1 MRLRLA
7 DPFDT
12 REPYRQTFRSNIDGS
27 VQYYGVKQAATKPG
41 DPPPAVI
48 VTMHGASIEALS
60 HLNHM
65 GGKSW
70 AHLVSPTNRGTY
82 GFDYEDIG
90 RKDALEAL
98 ADAQQRFKHDPTR
111 VYLSGHSMGG
121 HGTWSIG
128 SLYPNKFA
136 AIGPSA
142 GWISYWSYRGH
153 APFGDA
159 NPLEQILKRSML
171 ASDVEQLSVNLK
183 DRAVYVLHGNV
194 DNNVPADQSRR
205 MAEVLKEFHRDWTY
219 AEEGGSHFWNSKE
232 SDSSTACV
240 DWPEMLQCFA
250 RHVLPPDAAVRRIEF
265 VTPNPRITSQM
276 HWLTIH
282 SQQRQ
287 GELSKVQA
295 HCWPIKREFELTTD
309 NVATLRLDTQHLRTE
324 GPVNVRLDGQQVASS
339 APDDRGGV
347 WFTRQGETWQATG
360 PPSLKQKGPHR
371 YGPVKEEV
379 DRRFVVVYGTQG
391 TPEENAAMLAKAR
404 YDAETYLSRANSSGE
419 IVADTQFAPADY
431 ADRTVL
437 LIGNADTNAAWN
449 GLLADS
455 AIKVRRGELQVG
467 DQTFTGDDIAT
478 MFVQPRP
485 DSDTASVV
493 AFAGTGPVGMQLTY
507 RWSLFVPFVRYP
519 DCLAVQA
526 AGPTAAPRTLAA
538 GYFGNDWSVA
548 SGEFVFPSDS
558 AP

>member
-1 MRLRLA
+1 
-7 DPFDT
+7 
-12 REPYRQTFRSNIDGS
+12 
-27 VQYYGVKQAATKPG
+27 
-41 DPPPAVI
+41 
-48 VTMHGASIEALS
+48 
-60 HLNHM
+60 
-65 GGKSW
+65 
-70 AHLVSPTNRGTY
+70 
-82 GFDYEDIG
+82 
-90 RKDALEAL
+90 
-98 ADAQQRFKHDPTR
+98 
-111 VYLSGHSMGG
+111 
-121 HGTWSIG
+121 
-128 SLYPNKFA
+128 
-136 AIGPSA
+136 
-142 GWISYWSYRGH
+142 
-153 APFGDA
+153 
-159 NPLEQILKRSML
+159 
-171 ASDVEQLSVNLK
+171 
-183 DRAVYVLHGNV
+183 
-194 DNNVPADQSRR
+194 
-205 MAEVLKEFHRDWTY
+205 
-219 AEEGGSHFWNSKE
+219 
-232 SDSSTACV
+232 
-240 DWPEMLQCFA
+240 
-250 RHVLPPDAAVRRIEF
+250 
-265 VTPNPRITSQM
+265 
-276 HWLTIH
+276 
-282 SQQRQ
+282 
-287 GELSKVQA
+287 
-295 HCWPIKREFELTTD
+295 
-309 NVATLRLDTQHLRTE
+309 
-324 GPVNVRLDGQQVASS
+324 
-339 APDDRGGV
+339 
-347 WFTRQGETWQATG
+347 
-360 PPSLKQKGPHR
+360 
-371 YGPVKEEV
+371 
-379 DRRFVVVYGTQG
+379 VVYGTQG